1 MAPAKKRS
9 GETVGGGQRCPS
21 CGAELAVGARF
32 CAQCGVRLAGLT
44 GAAEARR
51 RRHARLPPR
60 VERGF
65 GAVAASGEP
74 DATIEWLKGDDWV
87 PIDSALVNVSRGGL
101 GIVCDEELPVG
112 ARVRASLHVGG
123 PARQAE
129 GSVVYCAPFEL
140 FTGLP
145 CYRCGIAFD
154 RFEPRFLDALAGPT
168 HGVGYLVGLG
178 DVAVEQGDHAS
189 AWRWYE
195 EGLILAREVGEQERI
210 PRILESLAILAAL
223 GDDAERALRLAG
235 AAAAL
240 REAAGIPTT
249 PAQHARIDGALGA
262 VRWGL
267 SDRAYAP
274 ALAAGR
280 AMSLEQA
287 VRLALGETG

>member
-1 MAPAKKRS
+1 MARAKRGS
-9 GETVGGGQRCPS
+9 GETSGGGERCPS
-21 CGAELAVGARF
+21 CGAETAAGARF

-74 DATIEWLKGDDWV
+74 DATIERFKGGKWI
-87 PIDSALVNVSRGGL
+87 PIESALVNVSRGGL
-101 GIVCDEELPVG
+101 GVVCDEELPVG

-123 PARQAE
+123 PARRAE
-129 GSVVYCAPFEL
+129 GRVAYCAPFEL
-140 FTGLP
+140 FTGVP

-154 RFEPRFLDALAGPT
+154 RLQPRFLNALAGPT
-168 HGVGYLVGLG
+168 HGVGYLVSLG

-223 GDDAERALRLAG
+223 REDAPRALGLAG

-240 REAAGIPTT
+240 RESAGVPAT

-267 SDRAYAP
+267 SDAAYAQ

-280 AMSLEQA
+280 ALSVEEA
-287 VRLALGETG
+287 VQLALDEE